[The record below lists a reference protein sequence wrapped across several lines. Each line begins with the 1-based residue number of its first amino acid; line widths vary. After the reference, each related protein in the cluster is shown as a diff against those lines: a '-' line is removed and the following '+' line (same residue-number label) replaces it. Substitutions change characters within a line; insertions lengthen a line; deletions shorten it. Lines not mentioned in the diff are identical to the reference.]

1 MYMNKKINDYII
13 EKKRIAQL
21 ADDLLIRY
29 QNMRDERSQLHEWE
43 WENEADFT
51 ILGLIELYDSDIG
64 GYASQI
70 ATEGKVVNPIGAVN
84 VLSERCLFNDD
95 DFTTWYFSDE
105 NIYPK
110 IKMYA
115 NLLDYLRMLA
125 LDYITRYLSDA
136 EVSSPEAD
144 SAFSTPL
151 VEQEEKLQAVLT

>member
-1 MYMNKKINDYII
+1 M
-13 EKKRIAQL
+13 ERPA
-21 ADDLLIRY
+21 RVT
-29 QNMRDERSQLHEWE
+29 DEPS
-43 WENEADFT
+43 
-51 ILGLIELYDSDIG
+51 
-64 GYASQI
+64 
-70 ATEGKVVNPIGAVN
+70 GAVN

-125 LDYITRYLSDA
+125 LDYVTRYLSDA
-136 EVSSPEAD
+136 QVSSREVD

-151 VEQEEKLQAVLT
+151 VEQGERLEAVLKHQTGESYAY